1 MFNNS
6 KKKIQILQDELYIAK
21 LENASL
27 RSRLAKAQANEVV
40 KKTKKEPLHN
50 QEFHSNKKTTT
61 KKEAK

>member
-1 MFNNS
+1 MFSNS

-27 RSRLAKAQANEVV
+27 RSRLAKAQAEN
-40 KKTKKEPLHN
+40 KKELKHR
-50 QEFHSNKKTTT
+50 EFQSNKKTTI

>member
-1 MFNNS
+1 MFSNS

-27 RSRLAKAQANEVV
+27 RSRLAKAQAENR
-40 KKTKKEPLHN
+40 KELKH
-50 QEFHSNKKTTT
+50 QEFQLNKKTTT